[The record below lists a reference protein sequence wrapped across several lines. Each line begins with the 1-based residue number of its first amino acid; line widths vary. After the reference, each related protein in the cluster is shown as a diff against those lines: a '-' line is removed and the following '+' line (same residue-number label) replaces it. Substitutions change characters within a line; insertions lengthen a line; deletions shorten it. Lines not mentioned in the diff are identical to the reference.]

1 MSRKLLLSVIVP
13 FAAGFFLAAYYRFV
27 NAVLS
32 PRLVA
37 ELHLNAS
44 ELGLLTSIYFFTAAI
59 FQAPLGLLIDR
70 YGPRRVQGTMIAIAA
85 IGVLGFALGRD
96 EPTLIVARAIMGIGG
111 AGALMT
117 SFQAIILWFPAERR
131 PLLNGLVLSIG
142 GLGSLA
148 ATLPT
153 ELLLQGM
160 DWRQLMLAVAAAS
173 FAVSGLI
180 FVAVP
185 EKPEAPAA
193 TTVGEQIAGMALIY
207 RDRLFWRIAPMY
219 AVTVG
224 AMFAFQ
230 GLWAAPWLK
239 DVAGLATSEVAG
251 DLLAVNV
258 LQTGCYVGVGWL
270 ATRLARRGV
279 PLTTIVA
286 CGSFLF
292 ILSQTTLLLPTGAG
306 RWVVLFGMGC
316 LANINLLLYPVLAG
330 HFPAQLMGRANT
342 ALNLFVFV
350 GAFVVQSAVGVLI
363 DLTPAAASGGYP
375 PSAYQFAFAIL
386 VAVEAI
392 AWAWFVSRRAS

>member
-1 MSRKLLLSVIVP
+1 
-13 FAAGFFLAAYYRFV
+13 
-27 NAVLS
+27 
-32 PRLVA
+32 
-37 ELHLNAS
+37 
-44 ELGLLTSIYFFTAAI
+44 
-59 FQAPLGLLIDR
+59 
-70 YGPRRVQGTMIAIAA
+70 MIAIAA

-96 EPTLIVARAIMGIGG
+96 EATLIVARAVMGIGG

-131 PLLNGLVLSIG
+131 PLLNGMVLSIG
-142 GLGSLA
+142 GLGSLS

-153 ELLLQGM
+153 EVLLQWL
-160 DWRQLMLAVAAAS
+160 DWRQLMLGVAIAS

-180 FVAVP
+180 FLVVP
-185 EKPEAPAA
+185 EKPEPPGA
-193 TTVGEQIAGMALIY
+193 TTVREQIAGMALIY

-224 AMFAFQ
+224 AVFAFQ

-239 DVAGLATSEVAG
+239 DVAGLATGEIAG
-251 DLLAVNV
+251 DLLVVNV

-279 PLTTIVA
+279 PLTAIVA
-286 CGSFLF
+286 CGSCLF

-306 RWVVLFGMGC
+306 RWLVLFGMGC

-363 DLTPAAASGGYP
+363 DLTSPAASGSYP
-375 PSAYQFAFAIL
+375 PAAYQFAFAIL
-386 VAVEAI
+386 IAVEAI
-392 AWAWFVSRRAS
+392 AWMWFVSRRAS